1 MVQSPQA
8 DFDHPLLVFPEPTS
22 ARRSKLGG
30 GGGRLRVP
38 HPDRQA
44 ERLAPQF
51 RRLQEAMDRKRLALQ
66 TGTHGLQP
74 EQVLVLE
81 TVGSIENFI
90 NALRKIPGLEWLG
103 EFEDTSV
110 TPDFGFESERN
121 PDRLLSGQLFLV
133 MTDQAALSQIQEYFN
148 QWQADPERKF
158 DRGLKRIKDAF
169 EHLRNIRPWDAD
181 DRIRDTGILDDWRDR
196 LDVGEDLIPFAAEL
210 WFRGN
215 ATQRQVSATEVR
227 RIVESA
233 DGQMV
238 QECTIPEIGYHAILA
253 RIPRGHI
260 QDIVERPDMLENVRL
275 LQLDGIMY
283 VRPVGQCAVLIP
295 DDSDINVAPED
306 ETLDERARP
315 TEEPIVAVLDGMP
328 LAGHQLLVDRIVI
341 DDPDEF
347 ETSYLAR
354 ERFHGTAMASLICH
368 GDLNEGTAPVNR
380 LVHFRP
386 IMKPTRGFD
395 GHFAESIPEDVL
407 HVDLIHRA
415 VRRLFEFENGEP
427 PSAPNVRVIN
437 LSVCDR
443 YRPFDREVSPWAR
456 LIDWLSWKYNVLF
469 VVSAGNHAHD
479 IELDVARDH
488 LSQLNAEQRQASIIE
503 AVSEDTRNRRLLS
516 PAEAINGLT
525 VAATHD
531 DFSVVPPNR
540 LVDPFAHAGLPN
552 VINAQGP
559 GYRRTIKP
567 EVLLPGGRQYLMEK
581 VANALPKAVLE
592 VPLSNSAPGQRVA
605 TPGIQGALNGIC
617 HTRGTSNAAALAS
630 RSAMLIYDVI
640 EDIRLMSPPGSLP
653 QDYDA
658 VLLKALLAHGSD
670 WSDAGE
676 LYDQILK
683 NGQNSKTFKDYVGRF
698 LGYGTANIAKVLA
711 CTQQRVTVLGVGAL
725 GDGSGDEFSFPLP
738 PSLSTT
744 TERRRLTITL
754 AWLTPT
760 SNTRQSYRVAHLW
773 FNPTQQNDLARTR
786 LNADHRA
793 VRRGTLQHEVLEGDS
808 AIPFQDG
815 ENIIIK
821 VNCRND
827 AGEIVEL
834 IRYGLAV
841 TLEVAEGT
849 HIPIYPEVRQRL
861 AERVRLQALG

>member
-1 MVQSPQA
+1 MVQSSQTS
-8 DFDHPLLVFPEPTS
+8 FDNPLLVFPEP
-22 ARRSKLGG
+22 AAAERSKLNAR
-30 GGGRLRVP
+30 GGRIRVP
-38 HPDRQA
+38 DASRQA
-44 ERLAPQF
+44 ERLIPQF
-51 RRLQEAMDRKRLALQ
+51 RRLQEAMDRKSFALQ
-66 TGTHGLQP
+66 STTVGLQP

-81 TVGSIENFI
+81 TIGSIKDFV
-90 NALRKIPGLEWLG
+90 NALRRIRGLEWLG

-110 TPDFGFESERN
+110 TPDFGFESEDN

-158 DRGLKRIKDAF
+158 DYGLKRLKDAF

-181 DRIRDTGILDDWRDR
+181 DRIRDTGILVDWQDR
-196 LDVGEDLIPFAAEL
+196 LDVGEDLIPFEAEL
-210 WFRGN
+210 WFRSN
-215 ATQRQVSATEVR
+215 TAQRQAAAREVQ
-227 RIVESA
+227 RIIESA
-233 DGQMV
+233 DGQLV
-238 QECTIPEIGYHAILA
+238 QECIIPEIGYHAILA
-253 RIPRGHI
+253 RIPRNHI
-260 QDIVERPDMLENVRL
+260 QEIVERPDLSENVRL
-275 LQLDGIMY
+275 LQWDGIRY
-283 VRPVGQCAVLIP
+283 LRPVGQCAVSIP
-295 DDSDINVAPED
+295 DDLDLNVTPGGETPDISS
-306 ETLDERARP
+306 RP
-315 TEEPIVAVLDGMP
+315 VEEPIVAVFDGMP
-328 LAGHQLLVDRIVI
+328 LAGHQLLGERIVI
-341 DDPDEF
+341 DDPDGF

-354 ERFHGTAMASLICH
+354 ERFHGTSMASLICH

-386 IMKPTRGFD
+386 IMKPTRGF
-395 GHFAESIPEDVL
+395 GGRFAESIPEDIL
-407 HVDLIHRA
+407 PVDLVHRA
-415 VRRLFEFENGEP
+415 VRRLYEFENGEP

-437 LSVCDR
+437 LSICDG

-469 VVSAGNHAHD
+469 VVSAGNQPHD
-479 IELDVARDH
+479 IELDVARDQ
-488 LSQLNAEQRQASIIE
+488 LSQLTAEQRQSLIIE
-503 AVSEDTRNRRLLS
+503 AIAEDTRNRRLLS
-516 PAEAINGLT
+516 PAEAINCLT

-531 DFSVVPPNR
+531 DVSEVPPSR
-540 LVDPFAHAGLPN
+540 LIDPFARLGLPN

-567 EVLLPGGRQYLMEK
+567 DVLLPGGRQFLLEH
-581 VANALPKAVLE
+581 VANAHPNAVLE
-592 VPLSNSAPGQRVA
+592 VPLFISAPGQLVA
-605 TPGIQGALNGIC
+605 TPGTQGTLNATC

-640 EDIRLMSPPGSLP
+640 EDIRRMAPGSLP
-653 QDYDA
+653 EDYDA
-658 VLLKALLAHGSD
+658 VLMKALLAHGSD

-683 NGQNSKTFKDYVGRF
+683 NGQNSRTFKDYVGRF

-760 SNTRQSYRVAHLW
+760 SNTRQNYRVAHLW
-773 FNPTQQNDLARTR
+773 FNPTQQNDLARAR

-793 VRRGTLQHEVLEGDS
+793 VRRGTLQHEVLEGES
-808 AIPFQDG
+808 AVPFQDG

-827 AGEIVEL
+827 AGKIVDP

-849 HIPIYPEVRQRL
+849 NLPIYPEVRQRL
-861 AERVRLQALG
+861 AERVRLQAGGP